1 MNKIGILLVGM
12 LGMALGVSAANKSI
26 SASGA
31 DKKVGEVRVTPDSSL
46 VDALRKAREMRR
58 LGQADSVVIKMSRG
72 NYCLYEPLVIRPE
85 DSHLCFEGAEVTDGT
100 IGATIN
106 GAIEIKGWRKQGK
119 LWVADV
125 PDFNGRPL
133 AFRHLWVNR
142 QRAERARSVSD
153 YEQMPRIRWVDKKK
167 RIIWVPASAVRPLLS
182 GAKDKEGN
190 SLLRADSRY
199 AEMTLHQ
206 MWELSYLRIKS
217 VKIQGDSA
225 AISFHNPEA
234 KIQFERPWPSPMYN
248 SEHNSPFFISNAL
261 PLLDKPGEWYHDIRS
276 GKLYYMPRKGETM
289 PGQSISGTHGLKT
302 TDAHIYVAAP
312 VLETLVKYEG
322 TAERMVDAVCFKNVN
337 FEFTSWMRPSYQGF
351 VPLQAGM
358 YITEGY
364 KLRPSI
370 DRKNNHKLDNQDW
383 LGRPSAAVELRYASR
398 AVFDGCNFR
407 YLGGDGVDYVEGCQD
422 GAVLNS
428 RFEDIAMNGLVC
440 GSFSP
445 AALETHLPYQ
455 PQDRREVCSGLQVKN
470 CEFSDVTH
478 EEWGTCAIALGYVNR
493 MNIDHNYI
501 HDVSYS
507 AISMGWG
514 WNRDLGVMHSNRI
527 HANLIERYAAHM
539 YDCAGIY
546 TLGNQPN
553 SVIYE
558 NVVRDILHPSYVH
571 DPKHYFYLYTDEGSS
586 NILLKDNWTSE
597 EKFLKN
603 AYGPNNVW
611 VNNGP
616 KVSEDVVKQ
625 AGLLPDGQKAE
636 YEREAPLLPKE

>member
-1 MNKIGILLVGM
+1 MKFRNIFLLGM
-12 LGMALGVSAANKSI
+12 LVFSMGI
-26 SASGA
+26 SAEN
-31 DKKVGEVRVTPDSSL
+31 KKVGVVNVTPDSSL

-58 LGQADSVVIKMSRG
+58 LGQADSVVIKMKKG

-85 DSHLCFEGAEVTDGT
+85 DSHLCFEGEVDNGNHVGKTT
-100 IGATIN
+100 ISGALQIS
-106 GAIEIKGWRKQGK
+106 GWRKQGK

-125 PDFNGRPL
+125 PDFNGRPME
-133 AFRHLWVNR
+133 FRHLWVN
-142 QRAERARSVSD
+142 QLRAEKARSVSD
-153 YEQMPRIRWVDKKK
+153 YEKMPRIKWVDKKK
-167 RIIWVPASAVRPLLS
+167 HVIWVPASAVRPLLS
-182 GAKDKEGN
+182 GAKDKQGN
-190 SLLRADSRY
+190 SLLREDCRY

-206 MWELSYLRIKS
+206 MWEVSYLRIKS

-225 AISFHNPEA
+225 AVSFHNPEA

-248 SEHNSPFFISNAL
+248 CEHNSPFFISNAF
-261 PLLDKPGEWYHDIRS
+261 PLLDQPGEWYQDIRK
-276 GKLYYMPRKGETM
+276 GKIYYMPRKGEVM
-289 PGQSISGTHGLKT
+289 PGQVGEGIQANKSC
-302 TDAHIYVAAP
+302 AYVAAP
-312 VLETLVKYEG
+312 MLETLVRFEG
-322 TAERMVDAVCFKNVN
+322 TPERMVDAVTFKNVN
-337 FEFTSWMRPSYQGF
+337 FSNTTWLRPSYKGH

-370 DRKNNHKLDNQDW
+370 DRVNNHKLDNQDW
-383 LGRPSAAVELRYASR
+383 LGRPSAAVELSYAKC
-398 AVFDGCNFR
+398 AVFDGCGFEH
-407 YLGGDGVDYVEGCQD
+407 LGGDGLDYIEGCLD
-422 GAVLNS
+422 GAVLNC
-428 RFEDIAMNGLVC
+428 RFHDIAMNGLVC

-445 AALETHLPYQ
+445 AGLETHLSYQ
-455 PQDRREVCSGLQVKN
+455 PEDRREVCSGLQVKN
-470 CEFSDVTH
+470 NEFYDVTH

-514 WNRDLGVMHSNRI
+514 WNRDISVMHSNRI

-553 SVIYE
+553 TVVYE

-597 EKFLKN
+597 DKYLKN

-611 VNNGP
+611 KNNGSQ
-616 KVSEDVVKQ
+616 VSEDIVKQ
-625 AGLLPDGQKAE
+625 AGLLKNGRAIYDVAVPV
-636 YEREAPLLPKE
+636 LPKE

>member
-1 MNKIGILLVGM
+1 MNKIGILLLGM
-12 LGMALGVSAANKSI
+12 LVFTMGVSAEN
-26 SASGA
+26 
-31 DKKVGEVRVTPDSSL
+31 KKVGVVNATPDSSL

-58 LGQADSVVIKMSRG
+58 LGQADSVVIKMARG
-72 NYCLYEPLVIRPE
+72 DYRLYEPLVIRPE
-85 DSHLCFEGAEVTDGT
+85 DSHLCFEGVGT
-100 IGATIN
+100 NATIC
-106 GAIEIKGWRKQGK
+106 GAIPITGWRKQGK

-133 AFRHLWVNR
+133 EFRHLWVNQ
-142 QRAERARSVSD
+142 QRAEKARSVSD
-153 YEQMPRIRWVDKKK
+153 YEKMPRIRWVDKKK
-167 RIIWVPASAVRPLLS
+167 RIIWVPASAMRPLLT
-182 GAKDKEGN
+182 GAKDKQGN
-190 SLLRADSRY
+190 SILRADSRY

-206 MWELSYLRIKS
+206 MWEVSYLRIKS
-217 VKIQGDSA
+217 VRIQGDSA
-225 AISFHNPEA
+225 AVSFHDPEA

-261 PLLDKPGEWYHDIRS
+261 PLLDKPGEWYHDIKS
-276 GKLYYMPRKGETM
+276 GKLYYMPRKGEVM
-289 PGQSISGTHGLKT
+289 PTEHVLGENNSKSWKT
-302 TDAHIYVAAP
+302 QVYVAAP
-312 VLETLVKYEG
+312 ALETLVRLEG
-322 TAERMVDAVCFKNVN
+322 TAERMVDAVTFKNVN
-337 FEFTSWMRPSYQGF
+337 FNHTSWLRPSYKGH

-370 DRKNNHKLDNQDW
+370 DRTNNHKLDNQDW

-398 AVFDGCNFR
+398 AIFDGCGFEH
-407 YLGGDGVDYVEGCQD
+407 LGGDGLDYVEGCRD
-422 GAVLNS
+422 GGVLNC
-428 RFEDIAMNGLVC
+428 RFSDIAMNGLVC

-445 AALETHLPYQ
+445 EALETHLPYL
-455 PQDRREVCSGLQVKN
+455 PEDRREVCSGLQVRN
-470 CEFSDVTH
+470 SEFSDVTH
-478 EEWGTCAIALGYVNR
+478 EEWGTCAIALGYVSR
-493 MNIDHNYI
+493 MNIEHNYI

-514 WNRDLGVMHSNRI
+514 WNRDISVMHSNRI

-553 SVIYE
+553 TVIYE
-558 NVVRDILHPSYVH
+558 NVVRNILHPSYVH

-597 EKFLKN
+597 DKFLKN

-611 VNNGP
+611 TNNGP
-616 KVSEDVVKQ
+616 QVSEDIVKK
-625 AGLLPDGQKAE
+625 AGLLQNG
-636 YEREAPLLPKE
+636 ERAAYDAAIPTLPKE